1 MYYKQVMAHLNG
13 KLQLPGHHSLFQD
26 TLFLP
31 LKSLLVFKAFRKNWL
46 LYLVIELF
54 TISDSCLHIF
64 VSIRDSNSTYFLD
77 FYPVLHLIEQV

>member
-46 LYLVIELF
+46 FYLVIELF
-54 TISDSCLHIF
+54 TISDSCLHMF
-64 VSIRDSNSTYFLD
+64 VSIRDSNRTYFSV
-77 FYPVLHLIEQV
+77 FYPAMHLRGQV